1 MKCAEININQ
11 NVWPFINKK
20 NRSPPSQNILNI
32 FLSQS
37 HLIIARLNVM
47 IADSNYLPSKSWSFE
62 KEARFVNQSICIW
75 WSHLS
80 FTDKVCRQR
89 RQRQFDDF
97 FLTIFFRKFRQF
109 CSILEISGDIICF
122 PNRISHHNYP
132 RCIEKFNYHMLFLIS
147 TANLTIF
154 LDDFFRKCR
163 EFCSIL

>member
-1 MKCAEININQ
+1 MIYIICFSNQNSHQNPSRHFEDFNYHLSFLMPSHLITNIKLSCLKKIKSNDEMNCAEININQ

-32 FLSQS
+32 FLSQC

-97 FLTIFFRKFRQF
+97 FLTIF
-109 CSILEISGDIICF
+109 S
-122 PNRISHHNYP
+122 
-132 RCIEKFNYHMLFLIS
+132 
-147 TANLTIF
+147 
-154 LDDFFRKCR
+154 
-163 EFCSIL
+163 